1 MGRRDILRS
10 LVISLCSLPVLAA
23 VFIAAAY
30 FYVNDRFDRPGPLLT
45 SAEVVLPP
53 GRGAFQIADTLYQA
67 GVLADPNIFSAG
79 VWLEDASGALK
90 AGEYAFEPGMS
101 PREVMVK
108 LVAGA
113 VIERSLTVP
122 EGLSSAAV
130 LALIN
135 AESAL
140 KGEFTDLPPEGS
152 LLPETYQYRWGD
164 TRASLVR
171 RMRAGMQ
178 DVLAQLWPNR
188 AHDLPVTTP
197 EQAIILASIVE
208 KETAMARE
216 RPMVASVFINR
227 LRQDMPLQS
236 DPTVIYA
243 LTLGT
248 RDLGRALNRS
258 DLRIDSPF
266 NTYRVRG
273 LPPAP
278 IANPGRESLAAVLN
292 PVTSDALFF
301 VADGSGGHAF
311 AKTLAEHNRNVARWR
326 RIRDKGVEDGEAT
339 N

>member
-1 MGRRDILRS
+1 MGGRGILRS
-10 LVISLCSLPVLAA
+10 LIISLLSLAVLA
-23 VFIAAAY
+23 VVCIAAAY
-30 FYVNDRFDRPGPLLT
+30 FYVTDRFDRPGPLLT

-67 GVLADPNIFSAG
+67 GVLADPNIFAAG
-79 VWLEDASGALK
+79 VWLEDTSGALK

-101 PREVMVK
+101 AREVMVK
-108 LVAGA
+108 LVGGA

-130 LALIN
+130 LALIS

-140 KGEFTDLPPEGS
+140 KGEFVDTPPEGS
-152 LLPETYQYRWGD
+152 LLPETYQYRRGD
-164 TRASLVR
+164 TRASLVD
-171 RMRAGMQ
+171 RMRAAMQ
-178 DVLAQLWPNR
+178 DVLARLWPNR
-188 AHDLPVTTP
+188 APDLPVTTQ

-208 KETAMARE
+208 KETALATE

-243 LTLGT
+243 LTLGA
-248 RDLGRALNRS
+248 RDLGRALSRA

-266 NTYRVRG
+266 NTYRGRG

-292 PVTSDALFF
+292 PATSDALFF
-301 VADGSGGHAF
+301 VADGTGGHAF

-326 RIRDKGVEDGEAT
+326 RIRDAGADDGEAT